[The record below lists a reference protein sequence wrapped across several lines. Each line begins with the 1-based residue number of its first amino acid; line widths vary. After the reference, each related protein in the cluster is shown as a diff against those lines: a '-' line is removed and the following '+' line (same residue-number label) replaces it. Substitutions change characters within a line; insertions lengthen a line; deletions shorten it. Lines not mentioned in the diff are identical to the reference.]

1 MAATIAQNEQSDH
14 RPKTIGYN
22 RRQPPRLA
30 EDTMARIEPLGIDQV
45 DQEIRH
51 ICEDAERQT
60 GTSASPRTYA
70 RSPAAFNALTAFRAA
85 LGRDSTLDP
94 VLREL
99 VRLKVAGLNACR
111 Y

>member
-1 MAATIAQNEQSDH
+1 
-14 RPKTIGYN
+14 
-22 RRQPPRLA
+22 
-30 EDTMARIEPLGIDQV
+30 MARIEPLAMHEV
-45 DQEIRH
+45 DPEIRH
-51 ICEDAERQT
+51 ICEDAERQA
-60 GTSASPRTYA
+60 GTSASPRTYG
-70 RSPAAFNALTAFRAA
+70 RNPTVLKALTDFRAA